1 MTHTGRAFLA
11 AMTLLGLGAASPAA
25 QAAFIANMYESGSDV
40 VVSGSGTI
48 NTAGFVYPG
57 YDVYGLPPAIVWA
70 SSGSIL
76 LGAAGT
82 ELVDYYSPFTGPAS
96 FGSGGPIT
104 ATSGSGDRLGV
115 RFDAQPGI
123 AVPGDYISGTA
134 LASSSLYAGAT
145 LASLGVIPGSYT
157 WSWGSGPNV
166 DSFTLN
172 ISTTPPEIEAPEPAS
187 MALLGAGLVGLA
199 LRRRVAK

>member
-1 MTHTGRAFLA
+1 MCTNT
-11 AMTLLGLGAASPAA
+11 
-25 QAAFIANMYESGSDV
+25 DV
-40 VVSGSGTI
+40 LVSGSGTI

-57 YDVYGLPPAIVWA
+57 FDVTGLPPAIVWA
-70 SSGSIL
+70 ANGSIL
-76 LGAAGT
+76 LGVAGT
-82 ELVDYYSPFTGPAS
+82 QLVDYYTPFTGPAN
-96 FGSGGPIT
+96 FGAGGPFV
-104 ATSGSGDRLGV
+104 ASSGTGDPLGV

-123 AVPGDYISGTA
+123 AVPLDYISGA
-134 LASSSLYAGAT
+134 PLASSSTYAGAT